1 MDYIKLS
8 YFWQTFLLDDMQNN
22 PDGIYLT
29 KLNALANLF
38 LILSL
43 TPLSARLPPPPDFFS
58 VLVKKALNTWI
69 LFLDIIFLIS

>member
-38 LILSL
+38 LILSH
-43 TPLSARLPPPPDFFS
+43 TPLSASPPPPGTFFD
-58 VLVKKALNTWI
+58 VG
-69 LFLDIIFLIS
+69 